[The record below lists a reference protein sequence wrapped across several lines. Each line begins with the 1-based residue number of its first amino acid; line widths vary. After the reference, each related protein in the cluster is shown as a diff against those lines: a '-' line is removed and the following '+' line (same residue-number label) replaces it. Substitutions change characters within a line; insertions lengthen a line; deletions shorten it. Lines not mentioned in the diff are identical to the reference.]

1 MKNNHKFQ
9 KKFGSILKISGL
21 YLWVIIKVILNFIL
35 TKRTILFV
43 SDQKIRKI
51 NFSPLLQMS
60 LLTLSLFIGNVFVQ
74 SLQSYKIIKEK
85 SDEVE
90 HLKSLNS
97 YFENEFESVNN
108 KLKKLTEYMYQINNT
123 NYKEVNDEKIEGI
136 QFKKSKKLD
145 QDQLS
150 RQDKKTI
157 KNIEESLEHF
167 SEMHLLTQKRI
178 KKIEKAISMVGLNIK
193 NSDNLKSF
201 DKIISNNNYGR
212 GGPEKDDQKINQI
225 LTKKTSEE
233 DALNQINSLK
243 FNNEIDYLMVLEH
256 LASVLPLSEPMNSYY
271 ISSGF
276 GMRSD
281 PITNRKTLHHGLDF
295 VGLENEKIYSPSSGK
310 VILAGKFSEY
320 GNAIVIDHG
329 FGITTRYGHLS
340 SIKVKEGQVVKK
352 GENIALQGNT
362 GRSTGDHLHYE
373 VRYKNIPL
381 NPKKF
386 LEAGQILFNN
396 QQNIRHVNS

>member
-9 KKFGSILKISGL
+9 KKFGSILKIFGL
-21 YLWVIIKVILNFIL
+21 YFWMTIKVIFNFVF

-43 SDQKIRKI
+43 SDQKIKKI
-51 NFSPLLQMS
+51 NFGPLLQLS
-60 LLTLSLFIGNVFVQ
+60 LLTLFLFIGNVFFQ

-85 SDEVE
+85 SNEVE

-97 YFENEFESVNN
+97 YFENEFESVND
-108 KLKKLTEYMYQINNT
+108 KLKKLSEYMHQINNS
-123 NYKEVNDEKIEGI
+123 NYKEVSDEKIEGL
-136 QFKKSKKLD
+136 QFKKSNKFD

-150 RQDKKTI
+150 RQNKKTI
-157 KNIEESLEHF
+157 KNIEESFEQV
-167 SEMHLLTQKRI
+167 SEIHILAKKRI
-178 KKIEKAISMVGLNIK
+178 KKIENAISMVGLNIK
-193 NSDNLKSF
+193 NGNNLKSF
-201 DKIISNNNYGR
+201 DKIISNNNYGK

-225 LTKKTSEE
+225 LAKKVSEE

-256 LASVLPLSEPMNSYY
+256 LARVLPLSEPMNSYY

-276 GMRSD
+276 GTRSD
-281 PITNRKTLHHGLDF
+281 PITRRKTLHHGLDF
-295 VGLENEKIYSPSSGK
+295 VGSENEKIYSPSSGK

-340 SIKVKEGQVVKK
+340 SIKVKEGQIVKK